1 MPFRLEIVT
10 VEREVFAEEVDFVVV
25 PGEGGEL
32 GILPR
37 HAPLVSTLKTGE
49 LRIRRAGQVEY
60 FAVSGGFVQVRPD
73 KVVVL
78 ADAAEHSEEI
88 DEARAQEAR
97 ERAEVSLREHPE
109 RGGQVLQELRRAT
122 LRLQVA
128 RRRQRS
134 PSVRSRDD
142 DASQ

>member
-10 VEREVFAEEVDFVVV
+10 VEREVFAEDVDFVVV
-25 PGEGGEL
+25 RGEGGEL
-32 GILPR
+32 GILPH
-37 HAPLVSTLKTGE
+37 HAPLISTLKTGE
-49 LRIRRAGQVEY
+49 LRMRRAGQVEY

-97 ERAEVSLREHPE
+97 ERAETSLREHPE
-109 RGGQVLQELRRAT
+109 RAAQALQELRRAT

-128 RRRQRS
+128 RRRQHAPPAR
-134 PSVRSRDD
+134 PRDETE
-142 DASQ
+142 